1 MHATPRWAHRGYAGR
16 YPENTLVAFVAGAE
30 VGAEGI
36 ECDVRLTKDGQFVI
50 LHDECVDRT
59 TNGHGRVADLSLE
72 EIQDLDAGA
81 WFHDAFVGTRIPTL
95 ETLVDYIAQYPRRI
109 ALNLEWKVPVPD
121 DALMRRA
128 FDVICRAGIF
138 EQVLHSSFHEEI
150 LRAIRRV
157 IPNTRVA
164 LLTEPGREAHE
175 VIQAAKA
182 IGAVA
187 IHPDFRQVTPR
198 FVRRAHQ
205 SGLRVHPYT
214 VDDAKMMAWMEECGV
229 DAIITN
235 WPLEH
240 WSEESG
246 PAISRR
252 GY

>member
-30 VGAEGI
+30 AGADGI

-59 TNGHGRVADLSLE
+59 TNGHGRVADLSLAD
-72 EIQDLDAGA
+72 IRDLDAGA
-81 WFHDAFVGTRIPTL
+81 WFHDAFAGARIPTL
-95 ETLVDYIAQYPRRI
+95 DALVDYVAQYPRPLV
-109 ALNLEWKVPVPD
+109 LNLEWKALKPD
-121 DALMRRA
+121 DATMQRA
-128 FDVICRAGIF
+128 LAVIYRVGIF
-138 EQVLHSSFHEEI
+138 EQVLHSSFQEDI
-150 LRAIRRV
+150 LCAIRRV
-157 IPNTRVA
+157 DSNARLA
-164 LLTEPGREAHE
+164 LLTEPGRDAQDA
-175 VIQAAKA
+175 IQAAKA

-187 IHPDFRQVTPR
+187 IHPDYRQVTPR

-235 WPLEH
+235 WPRAH
-240 WSEESG
+240 WPEESG
-246 PAISRR
+246 PTTSLR